1 MMRAPPRLALPMKPP
16 YRLMACLA
24 ATALALPAP
33 AQTGATKSLGTAQG
47 SGKLLT
53 REQLRTCLDQQKTL
67 GARKTTLQ
75 AERDKLDG
83 ERDQFERDEA
93 ALAADRE
100 AIDKLKA
107 SAEDLNRRSQAL
119 TQQIA
124 DYNER
129 ASKFQA
135 QGASLSGPAVERQQ
149 QALERDKAALDKRSK
164 ELDAERS
171 SFQPKAEQ
179 LGKTYNERVDQ
190 RNRSADDWNARSAQ
204 FKRASQAFDADL
216 QDWRGDCEGRPYRED
231 DEKAIL
237 SGR

>member
-1 MMRAPPRLALPMKPP
+1 MTVASECLPV
-16 YRLMACLA
+16 
-24 ATALALPAP
+24 
-33 AQTGATKSLGTAQG
+33 
-47 SGKLLT
+47 
-53 REQLRTCLDQQKTL
+53 
-67 GARKTTLQ
+67 TLQ
-75 AERDKLDG
+75 FGRL
-83 ERDQFERDEA
+83 RPPV
-93 ALAADRE
+93 
-100 AIDKLKA
+100 
-107 SAEDLNRRSQAL
+107 SV
-119 TQQIA
+119 
-124 DYNER
+124 R
-129 ASKFQA
+129 A
-135 QGASLSGPAVERQQ
+135 GPAVERQQ

-231 DEKAIL
+231 DQKAIL